1 LGLAGQQDSLL
12 LASFRSIL
20 GPAVKPD
27 LTAFYRGGNDTA
39 TILDKKNIAEE
50 RLPEL
55 YSAFSKE

>member
-1 LGLAGQQDSLL
+1 L